1 MKSMPKMMIK
11 IAPSILSA
19 DFSRLGE
26 EVRRVE
32 SCGADWVH
40 VDVMDGMFV
49 PNITIGPS
57 VIKSLRP
64 HCKLPFDVHL
74 MIIKPERYIKDF
86 AAAGADYITIHVEAS
101 DQVKKSLDQIHALG
115 KKAGISVN
123 PATPLDEAIPFLQD
137 VQLLLI
143 MTVNPG
149 FGGQSFMSEVV
160 PKIEQARRFRDEQGL
175 DFDIEIDG
183 GINAMT
189 GRTCIAAGATA
200 LAAGSALFNSKD
212 MRGEMNAW
220 RGYPDK

>member
-1 MKSMPKMMIK
+1 MIK

-57 VIKSLRP
+57 VIKNLRP
-64 HCKLPFDVHL
+64 HTKLPFDVHL
-74 MIIKPERYIKDF
+74 MIVKPERYIKDF
-86 AAAGADYITIHVEAS
+86 ANAGADYITVHVEAS
-101 DQVKKSLDQIHALG
+101 DVVTHTLGKIHELG

-123 PATPLDEAIPFLQD
+123 PATPLEKAMPYLHDIE
-137 VQLLLI
+137 LLLI

-149 FGGQSFMSEVV
+149 FGGQSFMSEVL
-160 PKIEQARRFRDEQGL
+160 PKIEQARKYRDEHGL
-175 DFDIEIDG
+175 SFDIEIDG
-183 GINAMT
+183 GINADT
-189 GRTCIAAGATA
+189 GRTCVNAGATA
-200 LAAGSALFNSKD
+200 LAAGSALFGAKD
-212 MRGEMNAW
+212 MRAEMEAW
-220 RGYPDK
+220 RRYPG